1 MAAAMLNDQEIDFEV
16 AGHSINIENESARKR
31 KREDSLETRKKIDKI
46 EVKISKLENLIKKQE
61 ENLREIKAL
70 LHYICNQK
78 KNIRNNQYYF
88 ESIFF
93 LYNLNSLQ

>member
-16 AGHSINIENESARKR
+16 AGPSINIQNESGRKR

-78 KNIRNNQYYF
+78 K
-88 ESIFF
+88 
-93 LYNLNSLQ
+93 L

>member
-1 MAAAMLNDQEIDFEV
+1 MLNEQEIDFEV
-16 AGHSINIENESARKR
+16 TGHSINIENENARKR

-46 EVKISKLENLIKKQE
+46 EVKICKLENLIKKQE

-78 KNIRNNQYYF
+78 KI
-88 ESIFF
+88 
-93 LYNLNSLQ
+93 

>member
-1 MAAAMLNDQEIDFEV
+1 MLNEQEIDFEV
-16 AGHSINIENESARKR
+16 AGHSINIENENARKR

-46 EVKISKLENLIKKQE
+46 EVKICKLENLIKKQE

-78 KNIRNNQYYF
+78 KI
-88 ESIFF
+88 
-93 LYNLNSLQ
+93 

>member
-16 AGHSINIENESARKR
+16 AGHSINIENESGRKR

-46 EVKISKLENLIKKQE
+46 EVKICKLENLIKKQE

-78 KNIRNNQYYF
+78 KI
-88 ESIFF
+88 
-93 LYNLNSLQ
+93 

>member
-1 MAAAMLNDQEIDFEV
+1 MATAMLNDQEIDFEV
-16 AGHSINIENESARKR
+16 AGPSNASPTNESGRKR

-78 KNIRNNQYYF
+78 KI
-88 ESIFF
+88 
-93 LYNLNSLQ
+93 

>member
-16 AGHSINIENESARKR
+16 AGPSNASPTNESGRKR
-31 KREDSLETRKKIDKI
+31 KREDCLEIKQKINRIELKI
-46 EVKISKLENLIKKQE
+46 TKLEKSAKKQE

-78 KNIRNNQYYF
+78 K
-88 ESIFF
+88 
-93 LYNLNSLQ
+93 L

>member
-78 KNIRNNQYYF
+78 KI
-88 ESIFF
+88 
-93 LYNLNSLQ
+93 

>member
-16 AGHSINIENESARKR
+16 AGHSINIKNESARKR

-78 KNIRNNQYYF
+78 KI
-88 ESIFF
+88 
-93 LYNLNSLQ
+93 